1 MQKWEYKNGNIKM
14 GMQTWECKKDECKS
28 ENVKYWNVKNG
39 SVKWECKKRECINGV
54 VKTINE
60 KMEI

>member
-1 MQKWEYKNGNIKM
+1 
-14 GMQTWECKKDECKS
+14 MQTWECKKDEWKR

-39 SVKWECKKRECINGV
+39 SVKWECINGV